1 MVKFMALT
9 KVQTDESNFLQSI
22 MLGKTWRVA
31 RHIFCLIVIILF
43 NYIGKQIFVEPF
55 DTYHQIW
62 MDLFMFAMFYVNM
75 YFFIP
80 QYLFKKKYSQF
91 IFLILLSTFITYLAM
106 ILYDQTFKK
115 YMVNAE
121 DSYNLLHKG
130 LFMFPFFNLVLIAA
144 TTAIKL
150 FQRWL
155 TDAERINELE
165 KENLHTELEQL
176 KNQITPHFLFNT
188 LNNAN
193 VLTQKDPDKAS
204 EVLVRLSN
212 ILRYQLYD
220 SARSQV
226 LLSSE
231 IRFLNDML
239 NLEKI
244 RRSNFTFTIGNEG
257 DMEDFL
263 VAPMLFTNFVENAVK
278 YSADIEAETFIDI
291 NFRKEGKVLYF
302 SCINSLPLN
311 FKKENNSVN
320 HGIGLN
326 NVKRRLELIY
336 PNRYLLKNELQDKTY
351 EINLKLLL

>member
-1 MVKFMALT
+1 MDSS
-9 KVQTDESNFLQSI
+9 KVQTGEGNFLQKL
-22 MLGKTWRVA
+22 MLGKQWRIA

-43 NYIGKQIFVEPF
+43 NYIGKQIFVEPY

-62 MDLFMFAMFYVNM
+62 MDLFMFTMFYVNM
-75 YFFIP
+75 YFYIP
-80 QYLFKKKYSQF
+80 QYLFKKKYSEF
-91 IFLILLSTFITYLAM
+91 IFLILLSTIITYLAM
-106 ILYDQTFKK
+106 VLFDQTFKK
-115 YMVNAE
+115 YMLDE
-121 DSYNLLHKG
+121 TDSFNLLHKG
-130 LFMFPFFNLVLIAA
+130 LFMFPVFNLVMIAA

-155 TDAERINELE
+155 KDAERINELE

-204 EVLVRLSN
+204 EVLVRLSS

-244 RRSNFTFTIGNEG
+244 RRTNFRFTIGNEG
-257 DMEDFL
+257 DMEDTL

-278 YSADIEAETFIDI
+278 YSADVEMDTFVDI
-291 NFRKEGKVLYF
+291 NFRKEGKNLYF
-302 SCINSLPLN
+302 SCINSLPAN
-311 FKKENNSVN
+311 FKKENNSKD
-320 HGIGLN
+320 HGIGLR

-336 PNRYLLKNELQDKTY
+336 PNRYQLTNEMRNNRH
-351 EINLKLLL
+351 EINLKLIL